1 MESEFPVGCSGNST
15 YESAACERGLLMNRD
30 LGVVSVPGNEIRG
43 MGDACVCSYD
53 IIFDAT
59 TVEFK

>member
-1 MESEFPVGCSGNST
+1 
-15 YESAACERGLLMNRD
+15 MNRD